1 MSWFLI
7 AFTSTLLWSST
18 NFFDKYL
25 VSKYFQKRGIA
36 VLMIF
41 SALIGLFLLPIIFF
55 IRGGQIF
62 DLPGRDILVLLA
74 SGIIY
79 VFAILP
85 YFFALRDEDTSLITP
100 FFQSIP
106 VFSYFLGL
114 IFLSERL
121 TGIQI
126 TAALLIILGAV
137 GLSADFTGRKRFF
150 RWRTF
155 GLMMLSSFLYS
166 LNIFFFKFMERGSD
180 FWTTSFW
187 EYSGFSL
194 AALGMLLV
202 ARYRREFIANFK
214 ANGLPVL
221 GINAANEILNIV
233 AKMIFNFATLLAP
246 LALVWTVNGAQPLV
260 VLIFGII
267 LTLFWPKTFKEDISR
282 ANLAKKVI
290 FIILIFIGG
299 YLLNRY

>member
-7 AFTSTLLWSST
+7 AFISTLLWSST

-41 SALIGLFLLPIIFF
+41 SALIGLLLLPIILLV
-55 IRGGQIF
+55 RGGQVF
-62 DLPGRDILVLLA
+62 ALPPRDALILIG
-74 SGIIY
+74 SGIVY

-85 YFFALRDEDTSLITP
+85 YFFALRHEDTSLVTP

-114 IFLSERL
+114 IFLGEQL
-121 TGIQI
+121 TVIQV

-137 GLSADFTGRKRFF
+137 GLSANFTAKKNIF
-150 RWRTF
+150 RTRTF

-187 EYSGFSL
+187 EYTGFSL

-202 ARYRREFIANFK
+202 GRYRRQFMESLK
-214 ANGLPVL
+214 TNGLPVL
-221 GINAANEILNIV
+221 GINATNEILNIV

-246 LALVWTVNGAQPLV
+246 LALVWTVNGTQPLV
-260 VLIFGII
+260 VLVFGII
-267 LTLFWPKTFKEDISR
+267 LTVFWPKVFKENITK

-290 FIILIFIGG
+290 FIILIFAGG
-299 YLLNRY
+299 CLLNL